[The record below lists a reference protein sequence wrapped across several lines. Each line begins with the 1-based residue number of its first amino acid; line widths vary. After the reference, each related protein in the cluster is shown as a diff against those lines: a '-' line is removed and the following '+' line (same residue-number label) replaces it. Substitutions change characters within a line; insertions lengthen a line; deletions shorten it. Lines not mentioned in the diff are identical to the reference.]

1 MMTKKDFIAI
11 AAIIREHLEDNRKA
25 KSNREW
31 DISEGIEPLLSRDF
45 LEARGM
51 LLYELTAQLAHHF
64 EESNPAFDRYKFYEA
79 CSIPP
84 LHSKSLPA

>member
-1 MMTKKDFIAI
+1 MTKKDFIAI
-11 AAIIREHLEDNRKA
+11 AAIIREHLEDNRECEANCK
-25 KSNREW
+25 W
-31 DISEGIEPLLSRDF
+31 DISEGREPLLSREF
-45 LEARGM
+45 INARGM
-51 LLYELTAQLAHHF
+51 LLYELTAQLTHHF

>member
-1 MMTKKDFIAI
+1 MTKKDFIAI
-11 AAIIREHLEDNRKA
+11 AAIIREHLEDNRKCESHRA
-25 KSNREW
+25 MDVLDNK
-31 DISEGIEPLLSRDF
+31 EPSLSRDF

-51 LLYELTAQLAHHF
+51 LLYELTAQLTHHF